1 MSVSRF
7 NNREFQL
14 VKGPIIDSV
23 NEMKSCLEILIFSLP
38 KIKVKKNITDQE
50 KYDYIFSVDTLN
62 QEVLAGKPF
71 RDAYRELGHAIE
83 KNDFNPLTQLIEIL
97 KDPYTQKDAIF
108 DYQIPSNSDEKY
120 QTFCGT

>member
-1 MSVSRF
+1 M
-7 NNREFQL
+7 
-14 VKGPIIDSV
+14 
-23 NEMKSCLEILIFSLP
+23 IFSLP

-83 KNDFNPLTQLIEIL
+83 KNDFHPNRNL
-97 KDPYTQKDAIF
+97 KHTHIGSIGNLGLESIRKKMNTLF
-108 DYQIPSNSDEKY
+108 S
-120 QTFCGT
+120 

>member
-1 MSVSRF
+1 MF
-7 NNREFQL
+7 
-14 VKGPIIDSV
+14 GDPD
-23 NEMKSCLEILIFSLP
+23 IFSLP

-83 KNDFNPLTQLIEIL
+83 KMI
-97 KDPYTQKDAIF
+97 
-108 DYQIPSNSDEKY
+108 
-120 QTFCGT
+120 